1 MNKIKWIWCITL
13 VWCQNIWAQDP
24 NFYIYL
30 CLGQSNMEGAG
41 RIEPQ
46 DTLSSPRLKLLSA
59 VECPEL
65 DRKLGVWYDAKPPL
79 CRCRTG
85 LSPADYFG
93 KTMIANLPENVTVG
107 LVHVAI
113 GGSKIE
119 LFDKEKYKTYL
130 DTSAASKPWMIK
142 MADAYAGNPYQRL
155 VDMAMIAKKDG
166 VIKGILLHQGESNTG
181 DKEWPAK
188 VKKVYNDLLAD
199 LKLPP
204 NSVPLIAG
212 EVVGADQ
219 GGKCASM
226 NDIIATLPHTLSR
239 SYIIPSYGLESVP
252 DKLHFT
258 SEAVRTFGKNYA
270 IRMLQTMGIDIEEF
284 PANSK
289 PAITNAAGYTYPRV
303 DDQGRAIFKMDA
315 PGAHHVQLDLGKRY
329 DMKKNGAGLWT
340 VTTDPL
346 QPGFHYYFLWID
358 GVRVAD
364 PASESFFG
372 TGKWTSG
379 IEIPTVGEDFYMAKP
394 VPHGEVRGVYYYSKT
409 MNETRRC
416 FVYTPPGYDAN
427 KKMKYPVMYLQHGM
441 AEDETGWSNQGHM
454 NYILDNLIAEGKAKP
469 MIVVM
474 ESGNIE
480 EAFRPK
486 PGADITKERNQ
497 FGASFAPMLLND
509 LIPMVE
515 SRFRVRKD
523 RESRAM
529 AGLSWGGFQTF
540 DITLKNLD
548 KFAYIGGFSGA
559 LFLNPQ
565 TDLKTAYNGVFADPD
580 AFNKKVKVLFLG
592 IGSSEGPRTKALS
605 DGLLAAGIKNTYYES
620 ANSAHEWHTWRRC
633 LQQFS
638 QLIFK

>member
-1 MNKIKWIWCITL
+1 MKKIICLIGLLLLINK
-13 VWCQNIWAQDP
+13 VSAQDP

-41 RIEPQ
+41 KIEAQ
-46 DTLSSPRLKLLSA
+46 DTVSNPRLKLLSA
-59 VECPEL
+59 VDCP
-65 DRKLGVWYDAKPPL
+65 DLGRQMGQWYDAKPPL

-93 KTMIANLPENVTVG
+93 KTMIAHLPENVKVG
-107 LVHVAI
+107 LVQVAI

-119 LFDKEKYKTYL
+119 IFDKDHYKNYL
-130 DTSAASKPWMIK
+130 DTSAAAKPWMIK

-155 VDMAMIAKKDG
+155 VDMARIAQKDG

-181 DKEWPAK
+181 DKEWPSK
-188 VKKVYNDLLAD
+188 VKKVYTDLLTD

-204 NSVPLIAG
+204 NSIPLLAG

-219 GGKCASM
+219 KGLCASM
-226 NDIIATLPHTLSR
+226 NDIIATLPHALPR
-239 SYIIPSYGLESVP
+239 SYIIPSYGLEAVK
-252 DKLHFT
+252 DRLHFT
-258 SEAVRTFGKNYA
+258 SEAIRKFGKSYA
-270 IRMLQTMGIDIEEF
+270 TRMLQIMGIDVEDF
-284 PANSK
+284 PAGSN
-289 PAITNAAGYTYPRV
+289 PAITNSAGFKYPRV
-303 DDQGRAIFKMDA
+303 DDQGRAIFKLDA
-315 PGAHHVQLDLGKRY
+315 PGATHVQLDLGKRY
-329 DMKKNGAGLWT
+329 DMKKNEAGMWT

-364 PASESFFG
+364 PSSESFFG

-379 IEIPTVGEDFYMAKP
+379 IEIPTPGEDFYMAKQ

-416 FVYTPPGYDAN
+416 FVYTPPAYDAN
-427 KKMKYPVMYLQHGM
+427 TKIKYPVLYLQHGM

-480 EAFRPK
+480 EAFGAH
-486 PGADITKERNQ
+486 PGADVARERSQ
-497 FGASFAPMLLND
+497 FGASFTPMLLND

-515 SRFRVRKD
+515 SRFRARTD
-523 RESRAM
+523 REGRAM

-540 DITLKNLD
+540 DITLKNIE

-565 TDLKTAYNGVFADPD
+565 TEIKTAYNGVFADPIS
-580 AFNKKVKVLFLG
+580 FNKKIKVLFLG
-592 IGSSEGPRTKALS
+592 IGSSEGSRTKTLS
-605 DGLLAAGIKNTYYES
+605 DALKAAGINNIYYES

-633 LQQFS
+633 LFQFAP
-638 QLIFK
+638 LIFK